1 MPVLGFD
8 HVNIRT
14 TDVARSAKF
23 YVDVFDF
30 EYRQGEAVM
39 GQPSNWLF
47 DPAGRAIIHL
57 RVLEADSQSTGPID
71 HIALACDG
79 MAEILERLGA
89 RGVEYSVFEN
99 PIQPITQVFLKDPHG
114 VPLELSFSRT

>member
-14 TDVARSAKF
+14 TDVERSAKF
-23 YVDVFDF
+23 YVDVFGF
-30 EYRQGEAVM
+30 EFRQGGFTM
-39 GQPSNWLF
+39 GQQSNWLF
-47 DPAGRAIIHL
+47 DKAGRPIIHL

-79 MAEILERLGA
+79 VEEILERLNGL
-89 RGVEYSVFEN
+89 GVAFSVFEN
-99 PIQPITQVFLKDPHG
+99 PNQPLTQVFLKDPHG

>member
-30 EYRQGEAVM
+30 EFRQGGFTM
-39 GQPSNWLF
+39 GQQSNWLY
-47 DPAGRAIIHL
+47 DTAGKAIIHL
-57 RVLEADSQSTGPID
+57 RILEADAQSTGPID

-79 MAEILERLGA
+79 KAEILERLSA
-89 RGVEYSVFEN
+89 LGVAFSVFEN
-99 PIQPITQVFLKDPHG
+99 PDQPITQVFLKDPHG
-114 VPLELSFSRT
+114 VPLELSFARA